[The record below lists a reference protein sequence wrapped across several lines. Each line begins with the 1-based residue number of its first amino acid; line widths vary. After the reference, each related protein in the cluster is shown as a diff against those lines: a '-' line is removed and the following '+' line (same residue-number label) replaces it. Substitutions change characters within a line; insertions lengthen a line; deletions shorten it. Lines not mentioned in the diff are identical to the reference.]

1 MKRKL
6 KKYRQIGIL
15 GNIDKTRI
23 FEKFGNMD
31 KIEIFGKMDKIKIFK
46 KNEKNW
52 EISGKIQN

>member
-1 MKRKL
+1 M

-52 EISGKIQN
+52 DISGKIQN